1 MARQELEVQDEKG
14 VWYSMR
20 IMPYRTL
27 ENVIDGVV
35 INFVDVSK
43 VKEVIQLNRLA
54 TVVRDS
60 NDAVTVLDL
69 DGNILAWNKGATQM
83 YGWSEAEA
91 LKMNLREIIPQNKM
105 KELAA
110 ITEKIKNNERVEPF
124 ATQRRCK
131 NGKLLNVWL
140 TITALAGEGGKPLE
154 IATTERD
161 ITELKKIRA

>member
-1 MARQELEVQDEKG
+1 MQDENG
-14 VWYSMR
+14 VWYSIR

-35 INFVDVSK
+35 INFVDVSNLK
-43 VKEVIQLNRLA
+43 DIKQLNRLA

-60 NDAVTVLDL
+60 NDAVTVQDF
-69 DGNILAWNKGATQM
+69 DGNILAWNKGATQL

-91 LKMNLREIIPQNKM
+91 LKMNIREIVPQNKR

-110 ITEKIKNNERVEPF
+110 ITKKIKNAERPEPF
-124 ATQRRCK
+124 VTQRLCK
-131 NGKLLNVWL
+131 NRKVLDVWL
-140 TITALAGEGGKPLE
+140 TFTGLKDESGRLVE

-161 ITELKKIRA
+161 ITELKKIRVQAIR